1 MAKLFRIFYFLKSI
15 WAVIAALLVGSIL
28 IILGGSNPIEAY
40 GALFRG
46 AFFEYYGFATTL
58 VKMSPLLLAGLAV
71 VVPFRAGLFNVGA
84 EGQMYI
90 GALFATIIGLYLPQ
104 MPSWFHILLC
114 SIAGL
119 IGGGLWALIPSYLK
133 VVHQINE
140 VIVTLLMNY
149 IAINI
154 ISYFVS
160 GPMIENGAPY
170 PYSEEITKTLWLP
183 KILPS
188 TDAHFGIIVGIIFA
202 VVIYILFNYTSNGL
216 SLQIVGQN
224 PKAANYAGIS
234 VRRYLFLSLIFG
246 GALAG
251 LGGAYE
257 VLGLKHRLFH
267 LFSAGYGYDGII
279 VAFLANGHP
288 LWAIT
293 SAMFLGG
300 LRSGANIMQ
309 RAEGIPTTVVEAIQ
323 GLIVIFIAISLAFKF
338 KHIYWSK
345 LMTNIK
351 NSKSL
356 NTITSD

>member
-1 MAKLFRIFYFLKSI
+1 MKKLFHIFYLLKSI
-15 WAVIAALLVGSIL
+15 WAVVAALLVGSIL

-71 VVPFRAGLFNVGA
+71 VVPFRAGLFNVGG
-84 EGQMYI
+84 EGQMYM
-90 GALFATIIGLYLPQ
+90 GALFATVTGLYLPQ
-104 MPSWFHILLC
+104 MPGWFHILLC

-119 IGGGLWALIPSYLK
+119 LGGGLWALIPSYLK
-133 VVHQINE
+133 AIYQINE

-154 ISYFVS
+154 VSYFVT

-170 PYSEEITKTLWLP
+170 PYSEELPKSLSLP
-183 KILPS
+183 KILPG
-188 TDAHFGIIVGIIFA
+188 TDAHLGIFIGIIFA
-202 VVIYILFNYTSNGL
+202 VVIFIFFKFTSKGL
-216 SLQIVGQN
+216 SLQIIGQN
-224 PKAANYAGIS
+224 SKAAKYAGIS
-234 VRRYLFLSLIFG
+234 VKRYLFLSLIFG

-288 LWAIT
+288 LWIIA

-300 LRSGANIMQ
+300 MRSGANIMQ

-323 GLIVIFIAISLAFKF
+323 GLLVIFIAVSLAFKF
-338 KHIYWSK
+338 KHLYWSK
-345 LMTNIK
+345 FKSNIK
-351 NSKSL
+351 
-356 NTITSD
+356 DF